1 MNIYRLINLIL
12 AGVLTLIF
20 SYSGF
25 FISFFPESG
34 LTCDFK
40 RVTGLNCGTCGFTR
54 DFNTLL
60 TFSSDYLIN
69 PFSIYVF
76 VFLLIQFFWRLCLIV
91 FHLDKS
97 EYKKTK
103 IADILISICLF
114 LIAFIPVFVAS
125 IKQSLALF

>member
-1 MNIYRLINLIL
+1 MNLYRVINLL
-12 AGVLTLIF
+12 LTGVLTLIF

-25 FISFFPESG
+25 FISFFPQSG
-34 LTCDFK
+34 LTCHF
-40 RVTGLNCGTCGFTR
+40 RNVTGLNCGTCGFTR

-91 FHLDKS
+91 SNLDKS
-97 EYKKTK
+97 EYKKIQTT
-103 IADILISICLF
+103 DILASICLF
-114 LIAFIPVFVAS
+114 LIVFVPVFVTS

>member
-25 FISFFPESG
+25 FISFFPESDI
-34 LTCDFK
+34 TCDFK
-40 RVTGLNCGTCGFTR
+40 RITGLNCGTCGFTR

-60 TFSSDYLIN
+60 TFSSDHLIN

-76 VFLLIQFFWRLCLIV
+76 TFLVIQFLWRLILIS
-91 FHLDKS
+91 FNLDIQKN
-97 EYKKTK
+97 KKTK
-103 IADILISICLF
+103 TIDVFVSICLF
-114 LIAFIPVFVAS
+114 LIVFVPIFIAS
-125 IKQSLALF
+125 IKQSLAIL